1 MTQYKQKLI
10 LKNTN
15 SKKSKIK
22 ILTFDCHQPF
32 ALAAKPQ
39 SQLCCLHRSFCG
51 RQMRERLKK
60 IAFSIFRRYFL
71 QSIMK
76 SIYFVMFT
84 YFRLTFLEY

>member
-1 MTQYKQKLI
+1 MSGKI
-10 LKNTN
+10 LK
-15 SKKSKIK
+15 IP
-22 ILTFDCHQPF
+22 ILKVKNKDYPLLSAIFVR
-32 ALAAKPQ
+32 AI
-39 SQLCCLHRSFCG
+39 
-51 RQMRERLKK
+51 RQTAEPPVLSPRFVLRQANARTTKK